1 MIELLREPDTA
12 RMGLLRSILE
22 SRGIPTSIRHEREYD
37 VLGSSRFDLPK
48 YWPALGILREE
59 DHATALAILAEV
71 ATIDEARSAEEISC
85 PACGESNPGNFEI
98 CWDCGTG
105 ISPDSEDPD
114 PRK

>member
-12 RMGLLRSILE
+12 TMGLLRSILE

-59 DHATALAILAEV
+59 DHATALAILAEA
-71 ATIDEARSAEEISC
+71 ATVDEARSAEEIPC

-98 CWDCGTG
+98 CWDCGAG